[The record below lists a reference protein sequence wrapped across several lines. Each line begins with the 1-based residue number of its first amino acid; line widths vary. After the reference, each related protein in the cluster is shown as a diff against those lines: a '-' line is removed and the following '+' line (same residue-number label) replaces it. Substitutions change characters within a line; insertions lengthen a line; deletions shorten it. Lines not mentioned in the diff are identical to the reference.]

1 MELKTGLRRIHPMGE
16 TKRKA
21 ASSQKDRIAIDTFG
35 GRIHVEWDPD
45 GAVTPLGQLP
55 FFIEFLK
62 VSGLF
67 DSCVEECPLEYLS
80 PNAPDKRDVIG
91 TLLLSILSGH
101 KRYAHIATIRCD
113 GVNPELLGMNKVIS
127 EDAARRALSAIE
139 EKSGIEWLGHQL
151 THCTGPLLSF
161 PWILDCD
168 TTIKPLYGKQEG
180 AVVGY
185 NPKKPGRPS
194 HAYHSYFMA
203 NTRLAL
209 TVDVEPGN
217 KSAAIYSTE
226 TLFKWL
232 SDTPVSHWPAFVRG
246 DCAYG
251 TEPML
256 IRFESIGLP
265 YLTKLRLTS
274 GVKRL
279 IDRLF
284 IRTEWIGAG
293 QGWEGTEDTL
303 MLSGWSK
310 SRRVI
315 ILRRLLRG
323 EIALEDG
330 SADNT
335 QQLLFIE
342 TGDTVKKY
350 EYAILVTTLSDEI
363 LTIAQH
369 YRDRADCE
377 NIFDELKNQW
387 GWGGYTTKDM
397 KRCRIS
403 ARLVALV
410 YNWWNLFVRLAN
422 PDKHNEAI
430 TSRPLLLHAVAKQT
444 KHGGQTT
451 LTITSSHSKR
461 EYVQAALTR
470 LAGFLCT
477 IKNIAEQLSVEQRCM
492 LILKQAYSK
501 LLLNWSN
508 ECLKYLPAPA

>member
-1 MELKTGLRRIHPMGE
+1 MGE
-16 TKRKA
+16 AKRKA
-21 ASSQKDRIAIDTFG
+21 AKSQKDRIAVDTFG
-35 GRIHVEWDPD
+35 GQVHVEWDPD

-67 DSCVEECPLEYLS
+67 DRCVEECPLEYQS
-80 PNAPDKRDVIG
+80 PNAPDKRDVMG

-101 KRYAHIATIRCD
+101 NRYAHIAAIRGD
-113 GVNPELLGMNKVIS
+113 GVNPELLGMEKVIS
-127 EDAARRALSAIE
+127 EDAARRALAAID
-139 EKSGIEWLGHQL
+139 EKTGIEWLERQL
-151 THCTGPLLSF
+151 THCTTPLLSF

-209 TVDVEPGN
+209 TVEVEPGN
-217 KSAAIYSTE
+217 KSASMHGSE
-226 TLFKWL
+226 SLFNWL
-232 SDTPVSHWPAFVRG
+232 DRIPQSHWPVFIRG
-246 DCAYG
+246 DSAYG

-256 IRFESIGLP
+256 VKFEAIGLP
-265 YLTKLRLTS
+265 YLSKLRLTA

-284 IRTEWIGAG
+284 IRSEWVDAG
-293 QGWEGTEDTL
+293 HGWEGTEDTL
-303 MLSGWSK
+303 TLSGWSK
-310 SRRVI
+310 GRRVI
-315 ILRRLLRG
+315 VLRRLLRG
-323 EIALEDG
+323 EAALEDG
-330 SADNT
+330 STDNV
-335 QQLLFIE
+335 QPLLFIE
-342 TGDTVKKY
+342 TGGSVKKY
-350 EYAILVTTLSDEI
+350 EYAVLVTTLSDEI

-387 GWGGYTTKDM
+387 GWSGYTTKDM
-397 KRCRIS
+397 KRCRLS
-403 ARLVALV
+403 ARLVALI

-422 PDKHNEAI
+422 PDKHHEAI

-444 KHGGQTT
+444 RHGGQTT

-461 EYVQAALTR
+461 EHIQAALTR
-470 LAGFLCT
+470 LAGFLSI
-477 IKNIAEQLSVEQRCM
+477 IKNIAEQLSLEQRTM
-492 LILKQAYSK
+492 LILKQAFSK
-501 LLLNWSN
+501 FIQKWGND
-508 ECLKYLPAPA
+508 CPKFLPAPV